1 MLIGAKA
8 FSLVYVP
15 VEKEEEEKMEK
26 KPSLKPSIRKHI
38 QERREEV
45 NLANLQLT
53 KASYLQPDL
62 HFPLVV
68 QPTMDGIAL
77 VAWAK
82 NNREYLNSELAK
94 HGAILFRDFNVNSAA
109 KFEDF
114 ATAVSNKGELFDEYG
129 DLPRDDPG
137 LKVYHSTPYPA
148 DKSILFHNESSH
160 THRWPLKQFFYCVKA
175 ADGKGAT
182 PIIDCRETYKA
193 LDPALVQRFAEK
205 KLMYVRNFIE
215 GLDVSWQQF
224 FQTKSRERVEEYCRN
239 ASIDFE
245 WKSERHL
252 RTRQI
257 CPAVVKHPL
266 TEEMLFFNQ
275 IQLHHVSCLDPEVRD
290 SMFSMFSQEDLP
302 RNVYYGDG
310 TPIED
315 TVVAEIS
322 ELYEK
327 LAVRFRWQTGDVI
340 MLDNMMIAHARDP
353 FEGTRKILVAMADIV
368 YQKDFV

>member
-1 MLIGAKA
+1 
-8 FSLVYVP
+8 
-15 VEKEEEEKMEK
+15 MEK
-26 KPSLKPSIRKHI
+26 RPMLKANIRKNI
-38 QERREEV
+38 QERRGEI
-45 NLANLQLT
+45 NLADLQLT

-68 QPTMDGIAL
+68 QPTMDGVSL
-77 VAWAK
+77 VSWAK
-82 NNREYLNSELAK
+82 DNREYLNTELAK
-94 HGAILFRDFNVNSAA
+94 HGALLFRDFNIDAAA

-114 ATAVSNKGELFDEYG
+114 ATAVSVSGELFDEYG

-160 THRWPLKQFFYCVKA
+160 MHRWPLKQWFYCVKA
-175 ADGKGAT
+175 SEGKGAT

-193 LDPALVQRFAEK
+193 LDPALVQRFADK
-205 KLMYVRNFIE
+205 KLMYVRNFIH

-224 FQTKSRERVEEYCRN
+224 FQTNSKESVEAYCRK

-245 WKSERHL
+245 WKSEQHL
-252 RTRQI
+252 RTQQI

-266 TEEMLFFNQ
+266 TNEMVFFNQ
-275 IQLHHVSCLDPEVRD
+275 IQLHHISCLEPEVRSSML
-290 SMFSMFSQEDLP
+290 SMFAEEDLP

-315 TVVAEIS
+315 SVVAEIS
-322 ELYEK
+322 ELYER
-327 LAVRFRWQTGDVI
+327 LAVRFSWRSGDVL

-368 YQKDFV
+368 YQKDFI